1 MIFYKKMS
9 FLLAFAMLAGT
20 AQAAKEEISE
30 LKCHVELFGGEEV
43 IHFVNAKKND
53 GLNMIK
59 KLTGKRITV
68 TGSRKKQKIYQVRE
82 CADLHGSFKGS
93 QANQLDA
100 ATVR

>member
-1 MIFYKKMS
+1 MILYKKMS
-9 FLLAFAMLAGT
+9 LFLSVAIFTGT
-20 AQAAKEEISE
+20 AMAAKGEISE

-43 IHFVNAKKND
+43 IHFVNAKKSD

-82 CADLHGSFKGS
+82 CTDLHSSFKGT